1 MEDDLNNQ
9 STVSSTAS
17 SWFSKLA
24 EAASGIY
31 SANRNASAASK
42 NASAANANA
51 AATILSSRNM
61 IIAAVVLVVGI
72 GLFMFM
78 RRK

>member
-1 MEDDLNNQ
+1 MSWTDSLNSITN
-9 STVSSTAS
+9 
-17 SWFSKLA
+17 
-24 EAASGIY
+24 AASEAY
-31 SANRNASAASK
+31 TANRTASAAEK
-42 NASAANANA
+42 AAKGQTNAANA
-51 AATILSSRNM
+51 TIMSSRNM